1 MKPNET
7 LAFKARPLIHRPL
20 KHGSE
25 AADIQH
31 SAPNT
36 KCGSEYLDCTGGLFH
51 PPNAELNNPTT
62 QQPNNPTTQQLNNS
76 TTVGLRHHCYHP
88 CNLNTVCVTI
98 ASGRSLP
105 IATRSVPEIAAGV
118 SL

>member
-1 MKPNET
+1 MGVRLLTFNTQHQTPNVEVSIWI
-7 LAFKARPLIHRPL
+7 ARAVYSIH
-20 KHGSE
+20 
-25 AADIQH
+25 QM
-31 SAPNT
+31 
-36 KCGSEYLDCTGGLFH
+36 
-51 PPNAELNNPTT
+51 LNS
-62 QQPNNPTTQQLNNS
+62 TTQQLNNS

>member
-1 MKPNET
+1 MGVRLLTFNTQHQTPNVEVSIWI
-7 LAFKARPLIHRPL
+7 ARAVYSIH
-20 KHGSE
+20 
-25 AADIQH
+25 QM
-31 SAPNT
+31 
-36 KCGSEYLDCTGGLFH
+36 
-51 PPNAELNNPTT
+51 LNSTT